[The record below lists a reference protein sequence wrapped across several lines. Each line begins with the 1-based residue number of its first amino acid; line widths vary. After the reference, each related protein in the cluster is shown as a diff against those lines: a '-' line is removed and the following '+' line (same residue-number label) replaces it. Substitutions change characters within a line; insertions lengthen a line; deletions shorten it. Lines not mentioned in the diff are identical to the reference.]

1 MTAPVASN
9 RPAAPP
15 ALGLFIGVLAVS
27 AASLFIRYAQAEAP
41 SLVIAAWRLVLA
53 ALVLWP
59 VILWRH
65 AAEVRALTR
74 REWALA
80 GVSGVFLGAHFAT
93 WISSLEYTSVANSV
107 VLVTT
112 APLFV
117 AVLGAL
123 FLRETLTGLVWLGLA
138 VALMGG
144 VVVGLSDVCT
154 LEAGCPPV
162 ETFVR
167 GEQFLGNALAVAG
180 AATVAVYVLIG
191 RRLRAGMSLLVYIGL
206 TYGSAALTLL
216 LGVAL
221 AGLPLAGYAPETYL
235 WLILLALVPQLIGH
249 SSFNWALRYLP
260 ATFVSVATLGEPIGS
275 TVLAWLFLGETP
287 TPLKLFGAAL
297 ILGGIALTAWP
308 KRAG

>member
-1 MTAPVASN
+1 MSSPTFSQ
-9 RPAAPP
+9 RPALPP
-15 ALGLFIGVLAVS
+15 ALGLLIGVLAVS

-41 SLVIAAWRLVLA
+41 SLVIAAWRLTLA
-53 ALVLWP
+53 SLVLWP
-59 VILWRH
+59 ILVWRH
-65 AAEVRALTR
+65 SAEVRALTR

-80 GVSGVFLGAHFAT
+80 GVSGVFLGAHFGT
-93 WISSLEYTSVANSV
+93 WITSLEYTSVANSV

-123 FLRETLTGLVWLGLA
+123 FLREALSGLVWLGLA
-138 VALMGG
+138 VALAGG

-154 LEAGCPPV
+154 LAAGCPPL

-191 RRLRAGMSLLVYIGL
+191 RRLRAGISLLVYIGL
-206 TYGSAALTLL
+206 TYGAAALTMLVS
-216 LGVAL
+216 VAL
-221 AGLPLAGYAPETYL
+221 AGLPLLGYSAETYL
-235 WLILLALVPQLIGH
+235 WLVLLALVPQLIGH
-249 SSFNWALRYLP
+249 SAFNWALRYLP

-275 TVLAWLFLGETP
+275 TVLALIFLGEVP
-287 TPLKLFGAAL
+287 TPLKLVGAAL
-297 ILGGIALTAWP
+297 ILGGIALTAW
-308 KRAG
+308 RRS